1 MYLYETT
8 YLRPAT
14 IDEAKAL
21 YEAGESPAFLS
32 GGHTLLPAMK
42 GHLARHD
49 RLIDIRRIPELQG
62 IAEDGGRL
70 TIGAAVR
77 HCEVAAS
84 AVVQGCV
91 PALAGM
97 VGTIGD
103 VQVRHV
109 GTIGGSLANNDPA
122 ADYPSAAL
130 ALDATFRTDRRELP
144 AAEYFQGLY
153 TTALEPGELL
163 VSVSFRRPRRAGYAK
178 FRNPASRYALAAAFV
193 ADHADGV
200 RVAITGAGNDG
211 VFRWRE
217 AEEALAHAFESA
229 SLDPL
234 RVDMED
240 MASDMHADA
249 EYRAELVKICTQE
262 ALKNQNR
269 VTLF

>member
-8 YLRPAT
+8 YRRAET
-14 IDEAKAL
+14 IAEAVAL
-21 YEAGESPAFLS
+21 YEGGEASAFLS

-49 RLIDIRRIPELQG
+49 QLIDVRQIPEMHG
-62 IAEDGGRL
+62 IALQDGRL
-70 TIGAAVR
+70 TIGAATPHYLVAESELVR
-77 HCEVAAS
+77 AEI
-84 AVVQGCV
+84 

-130 ALDATFRTDRRELP
+130 ALDAVFQTDRRSIKASEF
-144 AAEYFQGLY
+144 FQGLY

-163 VSVSFRRPRRAGYAK
+163 ISISFRKPLQAGYAK
-178 FRNPASRYALAAAFV
+178 VRNPASRYALAATFV
-193 ADHADGV
+193 AAFEDGA
-200 RVAITGAGNDG
+200 RVAVTGAGTDG

-217 AEEALAHAFESA
+217 AEAALDNSLSA
-229 SLDPL
+229 SSIDPL
-234 RVDMED
+234 TIAAED
-240 MASDMHADA
+240 MAADMHAGA
-249 EYRAELVKICTQE
+249 GYRAELVKVCTQA
-262 ALKNQNR
+262 ALSRMNE

>member
-1 MYLYETT
+1 MYLYDTT
-8 YLRPAT
+8 YLRPGS

-21 YEAGESPAFLS
+21 YDAGESPAFLS

-62 IAEDGGRL
+62 IAEDESYL
-70 TIGAAVR
+70 TIGAATR
-77 HCEVAAS
+77 HCDVAA
-84 AVVQGCV
+84 APVVRNCI

-130 ALDATFRTDRRELP
+130 ALDAIFRTDQRTLTAE
-144 AAEYFQGLY
+144 EYFQGLY

-163 VSVSFRRPRRAGYAK
+163 VSVSFRKPEHAGYAK

-193 ADHADGV
+193 AVHADGV

-211 VFRWRE
+211 VYRWHE
-217 AEEALAHAFESA
+217 AESALGHKFESE

-234 RVDMED
+234 RADMEN
-240 MASDMHADA
+240 MSSDMHANA
-249 EYRAELVKICTQE
+249 EYRAELVKFCTQK
-262 ALKNQNR
+262 AVTNQNCI
-269 VTLF
+269 TLL